1 MPRIS
6 IREPPLRGRRMFE
19 IFAFEI
25 CPDSVDFKRKRSE
38 INMRV
43 KTKYNNLSNL
53 KNEGP
58 RV

>member
-1 MPRIS
+1 
-6 IREPPLRGRRMFE
+6 MFE

-43 KTKYNNLSNL
+43 KTKYNNLSDL
-53 KNEGP
+53 KNEGQ
-58 RV
+58 RVLIPHRLTQFS